1 MFHVE
6 HSGVVRNSRRSRSGA
21 RICRPDAE
29 ECSMWNN
36 NLARRK
42 SGSVQHLWPCKLRR
56 RLRICMFHVERL
68 ALWCRVIAMVCFRDF
83 GPSRE
88 IRARR
93 RAWLRSSNLRHCS
106 TWNEGISQSNYWGG
120 IVTWKTFTP
129 FLTRRAVRER
139 SAYAS
144 GRRSAEGQFH
154 EMRLRIA
161 TALLSRFVQVLIY
174 QLVGPTEGALAAP
187 ASK

>member
-6 HSGVVRNSRRSRSGA
+6 HFGAIQNSRRSVSGA

-29 ECSMWNN
+29 ECSTWTN

-68 ALWCRVIAMVCFRDF
+68 ALWHRVIAMACFRDF

-93 RAWLRSSNLRHCS
+93 RAWLRSSNWRHRS
-106 TWNEGISQSNYWGG
+106 TWNEQISQSNCFEGF
-120 IVTWKTFTP
+120 VTRNAFAVLCRSEQLDGVSTIATEC
-129 FLTRRAVRER
+129 RRA
-139 SAYAS
+139 AN
-144 GRRSAEGQFH
+144 F
-154 EMRLRIA
+154 MRIGLRIA
-161 TALLSRFVQVLIY
+161 TACRSRLTKIPCFQV
-174 QLVGPTEGALAAP
+174 VSPTTVPFAAP